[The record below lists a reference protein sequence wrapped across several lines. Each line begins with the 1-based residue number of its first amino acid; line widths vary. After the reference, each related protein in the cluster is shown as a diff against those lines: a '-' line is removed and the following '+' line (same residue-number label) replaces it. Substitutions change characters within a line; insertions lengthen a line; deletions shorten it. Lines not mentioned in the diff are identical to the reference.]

1 MKYYRDTNFNFI
13 FYSVFPLFFIVLC
26 LYDKEHVEETIIAGF
41 FYGLLLISVIV
52 PIILKR
58 RKVKK
63 IQKNGRCY
71 CGTVEK
77 LMEVVVGN
85 TFNRFGHTEYHTAY
99 YLKVL
104 PQGESNADRFVYSD
118 ILIGSKGQ
126 KIAKDVLIYD
136 WYGETF
142 VVCSK
147 IKRKKFYEVEHT
159 RKVVNYSWNRQLFI
173 FLNRLFTIGDILM
186 IIGLLYANIKG
197 I

>member
-26 LYDKEHVEETIIAGF
+26 LYDREHVEETIIAGF
-41 FYGLLLISVIV
+41 FYGLLLISVII

-63 IQKNGRCY
+63 IQRNGRCY

-85 TFNRFGHTEYHTAY
+85 TFTRFGHTEYHTAY
-99 YLKVL
+99 YLKIL
-104 PQGESNADRFVYSD
+104 PQGEINANRFVYSD

-147 IKRKKFYEVEHT
+147 VKRKKFYEVEHT
-159 RKVVNYSWNRQLFI
+159 RKVVEYSWNRKFFI
-173 FLNRLFTIGDILM
+173 ELNRLFMIVDILM